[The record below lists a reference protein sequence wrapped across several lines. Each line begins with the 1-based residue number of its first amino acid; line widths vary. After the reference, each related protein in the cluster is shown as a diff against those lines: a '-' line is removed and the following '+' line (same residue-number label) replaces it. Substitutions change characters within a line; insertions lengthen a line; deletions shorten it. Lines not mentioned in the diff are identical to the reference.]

1 MSLILTF
8 IFIYLLLICIIS
20 LYSLPVAHIVNAT
33 YSTGSSFIKINLTTS
48 NACMC
53 ACIFH
58 PHCLSISVMKISNNT
73 YYCQLFAT
81 YPIKSSQL
89 SSLLTSNVTIYT
101 DRTLNSVY
109 IDNGTYLSNPKN
121 LFFNTEHPWIPIF
134 KLYTGN
140 NQSFLWLNSS
150 NLTTLTN
157 IPEISINQL
166 TSHWFNILL
175 SQWNQMLYI
184 PDQIAIAFIVN
195 RTIVFDFLIF
205 NASQTTIIN
214 WFSIKNLISN
224 QYWNI
229 TPYRNIPI
237 AQIQIK
243 SIYTDNDCIRSFN
256 GNLKFSTSGCNQD
269 FYGFFFVYGGYK
281 DLCIAANLNMSQIFI
296 PSIYFSPTI
305 NYTNGNFNNYNI
317 ADGLMGFVR

>member
-1 MSLILTF
+1 MS
-8 IFIYLLLICIIS
+8 IIS
-20 LYSLPVAHIVNAT
+20 IYSLPVANIVNAI
-33 YSTGSSFIKINLTTS
+33 YLTGSSFTKINLTTS

-53 ACIFH
+53 SCILH

-89 SSLLTSNVTIYT
+89 SSSLTSNVTIYT
-101 DRTLNSVY
+101 DRTLKSVY
-109 IDNGTYLSNPKN
+109 IDNGTYLSNPTN
-121 LFFNTEHPWIPIF
+121 LFFNTKNPWIPVF

-157 IPEISINQL
+157 IPNISINQ
-166 TSHWFNILL
+166 TMFHWFNILI

-195 RTIVFDFLIF
+195 HTIIFDFLIF
-205 NASQTTIIN
+205 NASQTTILN
-214 WFSIKNLISN
+214 WFSTKSLLSN

-229 TPYRNIPI
+229 SQYRNIPI
-237 AQIQIK
+237 SSIQVK
-243 SIYTDNDCIRSFN
+243 SIYSDNDCIRSFN
-256 GNLKFSTSGCNQD
+256 YNFKFSTSGCNQD

-281 DLCIAANLNMSQIFI
+281 DLCIAANQNMSQVSI

-305 NYTNGNFNNYNI
+305 NYTNGSLYNFKI